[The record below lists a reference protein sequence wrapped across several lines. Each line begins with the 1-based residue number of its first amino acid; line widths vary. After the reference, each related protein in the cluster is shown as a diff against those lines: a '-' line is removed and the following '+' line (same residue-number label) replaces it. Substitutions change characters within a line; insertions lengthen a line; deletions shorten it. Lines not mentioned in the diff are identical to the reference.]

1 MGSKERILRLKDD
14 TRRNILDTAFH
25 IVQTEG
31 WNALNMRKL
40 ADRIDYTAPVIYE
53 YFRNKECIYIELARR
68 GHLILADKVR
78 TAKNTQSIAE
88 KQILAMWIAYWDFAF
103 TYKAFYQ
110 LMYGID
116 IICFS
121 KIDNIAE
128 ANFVTEL
135 IMEVMESLV
144 IKKPVSSE
152 NLQLKYYTY
161 WSAIHGL
168 IALNLIQKS
177 INEEMNCQIL
187 LDAIKRI
194 TASINTST

>member
-40 ADRIDYTAPVIYE
+40 ADQIACTAPVIYE
-53 YFRNKECIYIELARR
+53 YFRNKECIYTELERR

-78 TAKNTQSIAE
+78 AAKNTQSIAE

-103 TYKAFYQ
+103 THKAFYQ

-116 IICFS
+116 IVCFS
-121 KIDNIAE
+121 KRTNIAE

-135 IMEVMESLV
+135 MTEVIKSMF
-144 IKKPVSSE
+144 IKKPVNPE
-152 NLQLKYYTY
+152 RLLIKYYSY

-168 IALNLIQKS
+168 IALNIIQKS
-177 INEEMNCQIL
+177 IHEEMYGQIF